1 MKQPLMRLKP
11 VLDLHKPVVIRQY
24 MVLLILLVCSLVL
37 SLQFWE
43 MYGDDTFI
51 HLRFVHN
58 MIRGYGAT
66 YNIGDPTYGATSPL
80 WLIVLTLPALLGFP
94 LPTASAIVSL
104 LLTLTSVIVA
114 YVFALSILRNRYY
127 ALVAAFV
134 WAVNPTLVRWAAS
147 GMESTLA
154 AALVMLALYVYATER
169 KASRLRWT
177 PVIVGLCILCRPE
190 CLLLWGLIGLDVL
203 AQFTGRQR
211 WKAVAV
217 LVGGTALVL
226 APWYLYTQAVYGTVI
241 PNTAVAKGLGRPP
254 LEGAMRTLER
264 TALHFGASF
273 LPSLA
278 LGLASVA
285 GLGKHFRLAADA
297 GMIALLRRHGLN
309 WAWLVILPA
318 VYIATSAEIM
328 DRYLLLIYPILVVY
342 ALWAA
347 RKLIEAW
354 QLRRVT
360 RAVMVA
366 IFVGLTLLHSV
377 LAIQL
382 IQLPYWAARQKAGE
396 TYEEIGSWFAR
407 ETLPGT
413 VVAIHCIGYFGYY
426 SERPILDLA
435 GLMTPEVL
443 AVRFSHHKFAYLA
456 EMRPD
461 YLIVAIGYT
470 GPVVDPLRVIPEF
483 YDDSVRRAGHLM
495 FSRTV
500 PIRGKR
506 LVFNQ
511 QGLGLENETET
522 ISVYRMEWVGGLD
535 GNQ

>member
-51 HLRFVHN
+51 HLRFVRN
-58 MIRGYGAT
+58 MIHGYGVT
-66 YNIGDPTYGATSPL
+66 YNIGDPAYGATSPL
-80 WLIVLTLPALLGFP
+80 WLVILTLPALLGLS
-94 LPTASAIVSL
+94 LPTASAVASL
-104 LLTLTSVIVA
+104 LLTLASVIVV
-114 YVFALSILRNRYY
+114 YLFALSILRNRYY

-147 GMESTLA
+147 GMEATLA
-154 AALVMLALYVYATER
+154 AALVVLALYIYAIER
-169 KASRLRWT
+169 KVSRLRWT
-177 PVIVGLCILCRPE
+177 PVIMGLCILCRPE
-190 CLLLWGLIGLDVL
+190 CLLLWGLIGLDILV
-203 AQFTGRQR
+203 QFTGRQR
-211 WKAVAV
+211 WMAIAI
-217 LVGGTALVL
+217 LAGGTTLIL
-226 APWYLYTQAVYGTVI
+226 APWYLYAQAAYGTIV
-241 PNTAVAKGLGRPP
+241 PNTMIAKGLGRSP
-254 LEGAMRTLER
+254 LEGSISTLKR
-264 TALHFGASF
+264 MALHFGASF
-273 LPSLA
+273 LPSLV
-278 LGLASVA
+278 LGLVSVA
-285 GLGKHFRLAADA
+285 GLSKHFRLTADA
-297 GMIALLRRHGLN
+297 GIIDLLRRHGLN
-309 WAWLVILPA
+309 WAWLAILPA
-318 VYIATSAEIM
+318 AYITTSTEIM

-347 RKLIEAW
+347 QKLIETW
-354 QLRRVT
+354 QLQRGT
-360 RAVMVA
+360 RTMMLVV
-366 IFVGLTLLHSV
+366 FVGFTLLYSV

-382 IQLPYWAARQKAGE
+382 IQLPYWAARQKVGG
-396 TYEEIGSWFAR
+396 TYEEIGTWFAR
-407 ETLPGT
+407 ETPPGT
-413 VVAIHCIGYFGYY
+413 LVAIHDIGYFGYY

-435 GLMTPEVL
+435 GLVTPEIL
-443 AVRFSHHKFAYLA
+443 ALRFSHHKFAYLA

-470 GPVVDPLRVIPEF
+470 GPVVDPLRVTPEF